1 MKIIDFEKHGDVVR
15 FYLGADDCKD
25 YWGDDW
31 DDAPYEHNAGPVYK
45 GYIQDYVDCV
55 FPFDGYVLEPCSG
68 TYNSR
73 WSKQDMIE
81 RKVPC
86 IIYVP
91 KKVADYRWEDSFD
104 YWVGYKF
111 NDIIRFY
118 FGDRLEVPEDHF
130 VRITG

>member
-31 DDAPYEHNAGPVYK
+31 DDAPYEHNAGPVYDE
-45 GYIQDYVDCV
+45 YIKDYIDYV
-55 FPFDGYVLEPCSG
+55 FPFGDFVLEPCDG
-68 TYNSR
+68 EYNSSY
-73 WSKQDMIE
+73 SKDHMKNHAI
-81 RKVPC
+81 PC

-91 KKVADYRWEDSFD
+91 KRLTKCLWD
-104 YWVGYKF
+104 GQF
-111 NDIIRFY
+111 NFWKGSPEVMKFY
-118 FGDRLEVPEDHF
+118 FDDKLEVPEDRF